1 MSHKKLKRIPE
12 AGEQLISQMNVTYF
26 FHNRNNHSL
35 GVSTKLVTIL
45 IKTEQGLFGLKII
58 TNSMSSFSAFE

>member
-1 MSHKKLKRIPE
+1 MSHKKLKRIHE
-12 AGEQLISQMNVTYF
+12 AGEQLFSQIKVTYF
-26 FHNRNNHSL
+26 FHNGNNHSL
-35 GVSTKLVTIL
+35 GVRTKFVTIL